1 MNALEVRNLT
11 KIYKLY
17 EKPFHRLLELFFK
30 QKKHRLFYA
39 NKNISFNLKKGETLG
54 IIGVN
59 GAGKST
65 LLKQIAG
72 VTEPTSGEIK
82 RYGRVTALLELGTG
96 FNPEFTGIENIY
108 FNGMLIGMNKDEISK
123 KLNSI
128 IDFSELGDFI
138 NEPLKTYSSGMIM
151 RLAFSIAIHSEPQI
165 LIVDEALSVGD
176 AHFAAKC
183 TRKLKEL
190 KEKNLSVIYV
200 SHDLNSLKLLC
211 DRIIVLNKGE
221 IAYEGNT
228 EDAINKYNY
237 LISALGENGKS
248 IKVENNNSF
257 GIMDAVIKEVKVYEK
272 GTNSSVF
279 SSGSRGVIEVVIEAK
294 KDLNNRTVGIMI
306 RDKFSQDIY
315 GTNTYYCNKLINM
328 QKNRIYKV
336 AFEMDFNIGIG
347 KYYVTAAVHSENI
360 HNDECNHWLE
370 KGAEFEIAGV
380 KGCMFSGVVKLEPD
394 IEIKEI
400 E

>member
-17 EKPFHRLLELFFK
+17 EKPSHRLLEIFFK
-30 QKKHRLFYA
+30 RKKHRLFYA

-72 VTEPTSGEIK
+72 VIEPTSGEIK

-96 FNPEFTGIENIY
+96 FNPEFTGVENIY

-138 NEPLKTYSSGMIM
+138 NEPLKTYSSGMVM

-176 AHFAAKC
+176 AHFSAKC
-183 TRKLKEL
+183 TKELKKL

-211 DRIIVLNKGE
+211 DRLILLNEGE
-221 IAYEGNT
+221 IIEEGNP
-228 EDAINKYNY
+228 EKVINVYNY
-237 LISALGENGKS
+237 LIAALNKNQSLTVSE
-248 IKVENNNSF
+248 NSF
-257 GIMDAVIKEVKVYEK
+257 GNLKAKILSCEVKGVESDS
-272 GTNSSVF
+272 NVL
-279 SSGSRGVIEVVIEAK
+279 SSGEEGVVGLKIKADEDIENI
-294 KDLNNRTVGIMI
+294 TVGILI
-306 RDKFSQDIY
+306 RDRFGQDIF
-315 GTNTYYCNKLINM
+315 GTNTYYLNKKISLRKNKTYLIEFKM
-328 QKNRIYKV
+328 P
-336 AFEMDFNIGIG
+336 FNIGAG
-347 KYYVTAAVHSENI
+347 KYSLTAAIHSDESHLNECVHWIDKAAS
-360 HNDECNHWLE
+360 
-370 KGAEFEIAGV
+370 FEIAGI
-380 KGCMFSGVVKLEPD
+380 KGIKFIGLCRLDPEV
-394 IEIKEI
+394 EIKEKYV
-400 E
+400 